1 MLQQG
6 LVLLVAG
13 MGIAIGF
20 LFVLSVVT
28 TAMSKL
34 VPYINVLPDPE
45 PKKTAKP
52 QTASADDAAVAVAIA
67 VASQR

>member
-20 LFVLSVVT
+20 LFVLSIVT
-28 TAMSKL
+28 MAMSKL

-45 PKKTAKP
+45 PKKGAKP
-52 QTASADDAAVAVAIA
+52 QAVGADDAAIAVAIA
-67 VASQR
+67 VANQR